1 MAPPQRDDA
10 AGHTRHTPRTLVP
23 ALPGLRMLRTYPRGW
38 LRQDAFV
45 GAAVAAYLIPQVLAY
60 SGLVGVPAVV
70 GLWGAVAAMAVYW
83 LFGSSRVLAIGPE
96 STVALM
102 AGSVVAQLSDGDP
115 QRAIALSAGLALVV
129 AGWLLLAWLLRLGVV
144 ADLLSHPLLV
154 GYLSGGAVLMVVG
167 QLGRVTG
174 IEVDGTSVVDQLRSF
189 ASQVG
194 TGAGNLP
201 TFLVAL
207 GTLAILFGV
216 AAWRR
221 TAPAPLIAMVAAIVA
236 SSVLGLAE
244 RGVAVLGAVPQGLPS
259 PTLPALSWSDVS
271 ALALA
276 GLGVAVVAYSDN
288 TLIGRAFA
296 RRGEPFD
303 ANQELLALSAVHVGV
318 GVMSAY
324 PVSSSGTRTALAV
337 SGGARSQVYS
347 IVAMLVVVLVL
358 LFAGPLIQDLPD
370 AALGA
375 VVIFAARSLVS
386 IPDYR
391 ELWRYRPSEFALAL
405 VTLVGTVWLGILA
418 GVGIAVVLSLLE
430 MTSRM
435 SRPHDA
441 IQGFVPDMAGMHDVD
456 DYPDAWTIPGLV
468 VYRYDAPLFF
478 ANAENFR
485 ALVLAAVDEY
495 DTPQQPVRW
504 VVLNV
509 EANMHVDATAIR
521 LLVGLVDELRSRGI
535 RVGLARAK
543 HDLLLQLERSDLL
556 DLIGREMVF
565 PTLPTAVEA
574 FRAWA
579 AAHPEPDRPRPPG
592 GPVDPSGSA

>member
-1 MAPPQRDDA
+1 MA
-10 AGHTRHTPRTLVP
+10 
-23 ALPGLRMLRTYPRGW
+23 
-38 LRQDAFV
+38 
-45 GAAVAAYLIPQVLAY
+45 I
-60 SGLVGVPAVV
+60 
-70 GLWGAVAAMAVYW
+70 YW

-102 AGSVVAQLSDGDP
+102 AGTVVAQRSDGDP
-115 QRAIALSAGLALVV
+115 ARAIALSAGLALVV

-167 QLGRVTG
+167 QLGRITGVEVTG
-174 IEVDGTSVVDQLRSF
+174 ATVVDQVRSWW
-189 ASQVG
+189 AQVSA
-194 TGAGNLP
+194 GAANLP
-201 TFLVAL
+201 TVLVAA
-207 GTLAILFGV
+207 GTLVVLFGV

-221 TAPAPLIAMVAAIVA
+221 SAPAPLLAVVGATVA
-236 SSVLGLAE
+236 SAVLGLAD
-244 RGVAVLGAVPQGLPS
+244 RGVAVLGPVPQGLPS
-259 PTLPALSWSDVS
+259 PTLPALSWADVS

-296 RRGEPFD
+296 RRGEAFD

-337 SGGARSQVYS
+337 AGGARSQVHS
-347 IVAMLVVVLVL
+347 LVAMVVVLLVL
-358 LFAGPLIQDLPD
+358 LFAGPLISALPD

-386 IPDYR
+386 LPDYR
-391 ELWRYRPSEFALAL
+391 ELWRYRPSEFALAI

-430 MTSRM
+430 MTTRL

-456 DYPDAWTIPGLV
+456 DYPDAQTVPGLV

-485 ALVLAAVDEY
+485 ALVLAAVDDY
-495 DTPQQPVRW
+495 DDADQPVRW

-509 EANMHVDATAIR
+509 EANMHVDVTAIR
-521 LLVGLVDELRSRGI
+521 LLVGLVGELHDRGI

-543 HDLLLQLERSDLL
+543 HDLLLQLERSELL
-556 DLIGREMVF
+556 DLIGRDMVF
-565 PTLPTAVEA
+565 PTLPTAVQA
-574 FRAWA
+574 YRAWA
-579 AAHPEPDRPRPPG
+579 EQQPG
-592 GPVDPSGSA
+592 GAG

>member
-1 MAPPQRDDA
+1 VAQPTGTLRGLPA
-10 AGHTRHTPRTLVP
+10 AVAGV
-23 ALPGLRMLRTYPRGW
+23 LPGLSMLRHYPRRW

-45 GAAVAAYLIPQVLAY
+45 GVAVAAYLVPQVLAY

-115 QRAIALSAGLALVV
+115 ARSIALSAGLALVV
-129 AGWLLLAWLLRLGVV
+129 GAWLFLAWLLRLGVV

-174 IEVDGTSVVDQLRSF
+174 IEVSGTSIVEQVRSF
-189 ASQVG
+189 VSQVG

-201 TFLVAL
+201 TLLIAL
-207 GTLAILFGV
+207 ATLAILFGV
-216 AAWRR
+216 SAWRR
-221 TAPAPLIAMVAAIVA
+221 TAPAPLIAVAAATLA
-236 SSVLGLAE
+236 SALLGLSE
-244 RGVAVLGAVPQGLPS
+244 RGVAVLGEVPQGLPS

-296 RRGEPFD
+296 RRGESFD

-318 GVMSAY
+318 GAFSAY

-337 SGGARSQVYS
+337 SGGARTQVYS
-347 IVAMLVVVLVL
+347 IVAMLVVLAMLLV
-358 LFAGPLIQDLPD
+358 AGPLVRDLPD

-375 VVIFAARSLVS
+375 VVIFAARTLVS

-430 MTSRM
+430 MTTRL

-456 DYPDAWTIPGLV
+456 DYPNARTVPGLV

-485 ALVLAAVDEY
+485 VLVLAAVDEY
-495 DTPQQPVRW
+495 DDPDEPVRW

-509 EANMHVDATAIR
+509 EANMHVDVTAIR
-521 LLVGLVDELRSRGI
+521 LLIGLVGELQARGI

-556 DLIGREMVF
+556 DIIGRDMVF
-565 PTLPTAVEA
+565 PTLPTAVQA
-574 FRAWA
+574 YQAWVDA
-579 AAHPEPDRPRPPG
+579 QADPAQADDARSDRG
-592 GPVDPSGSA
+592 